1 MQRSQILFV
10 VMLLAVARGHLPA
23 LAADPAERERQLRL
37 EIEPLLEQHCF
48 DCHSGEEADA
58 GLALDHFDTPISFLK
73 GRSVWK
79 LAVQKMQ
86 IGEMPPPEDS
96 ELSDAD
102 RKKLI
107 GWINETIEDFECGL
121 QPNPGHVTLRRL
133 NAAEYQNTIRDLLGI
148 NYSPAQDFPG
158 DDVGYGFDNIGD
170 VLTLPPILMEK
181 YLIAAEKIS
190 RYVIKAPPPAEVV
203 NREHNA
209 TSLDTNDDSK
219 TYSGS
224 LTLTNSSTIATL
236 REQIPWPGKY
246 TVTIT
251 ASGDQVGNEP
261 CVMVVGLDD
270 KVVQQVRVPNT
281 RDKPGQ
287 FSVVMRM
294 RAGSRKIQFGFANDF
309 YRKAE
314 GGQEKQDRNLAI
326 HHIKINGQKSAKQS
340 LSASELSP
348 YHRAIIFDPPRSESE
363 YPSKT
368 RKILLRLASRAFR
381 RPVADE
387 DLDRLIKLAEEVQ
400 QDGSFEE
407 SIQVALQ
414 AILISPQFLFRVE
427 PPRQPAS
434 FSEFRD
440 LDEFE
445 LASRLS
451 YFLWSSMPD
460 DELLR
465 IGMDPNRSLRD
476 PTVLRQQIRRMIADN
491 RSNEFVKNFASQWLT
506 LRRLDNFSPDEREF
520 PQWNKRV
527 EALAK
532 FETLKFFHAVMRE
545 DMSVLRLLDAEFT
558 YLNEELAN
566 FYGIDGVRGTKF
578 VRVPLDGT
586 ARAGLLTQASV
597 LAVTSN
603 PTRTSPVQRGKWI
616 LENLL
621 DSPPP
626 PAPAGVP
633 ELTEKGPLV
642 GSLREQLEQHRADPG
657 CAGCHKLMDPLG
669 FALENFDAIG
679 RYREMENGQPID
691 ARGELPDG
699 TSVTGAQQLRAI
711 LVAQHKEKFVECL
724 TVKMMTYALGR
735 GLEYYDKCAV
745 DKILATLKND
755 DYRFSTLLFEIVTSD
770 PFQKKGSR
778 PE

>member
-1 MQRSQILFV
+1 
-10 VMLLAVARGHLPA
+10 MLLASSLGCLQAY
-23 LAADPAERERQLRL
+23 AADPAERAQQLRL
-37 EIEPLLEQHCF
+37 EIQPLLEQHCF

-79 LAVQKMQ
+79 LALQKMQ

-102 RKKLI
+102 RNKLI

-133 NAAEYQNTIRDLLGI
+133 NAAEYQNTVRDLLGI
-148 NYSPAQDFPG
+148 NYSPAEDFPG

-181 YLIAAEKIS
+181 YLVAAEKIS
-190 RYVIKAPPPAEVV
+190 RYVIKSPPTAEVYKSK
-203 NREHNA
+203 HNA
-209 TSLDTNDDSK
+209 ASLETNDDSK
-219 TYSGS
+219 SSGGT
-224 LTLTNSSTIATL
+224 LTLSNSKTIATL
-236 REQIPWPGKY
+236 REQIPRPGKY

-270 KVVQQVRVPNT
+270 KVVQQVKVPNE
-281 RDKPGQ
+281 RGRPGQ

-314 GGQEKQDRNLAI
+314 GGQAQQDRNLAV
-326 HHIKINGQKSAKQS
+326 HHIEITEQKSGKQRVP
-340 LSASELSP
+340 ASELSP

-363 YPSKT
+363 YPAKT

-387 DLDRLIKLAEEVQ
+387 DLDRLVKLAEEVQ
-400 QDGSFEE
+400 EDGSFEE

-427 PPRQPAS
+427 PPRQPAA

-460 DELLR
+460 DELFR
-465 IGMDPNRSLRD
+465 IGTDPNRSLRD
-476 PTVLRQQIRRMIADN
+476 PVVLRQQIRRMVADN

-506 LRRLDNFSPDEREF
+506 LRRLDGFSPDEREF

-527 EALAK
+527 ETLAK

-558 YLNEELAN
+558 YLNEELAD
-566 FYGIDGVRGTKF
+566 FYGIDGVQGTKF
-578 VRVPLDGT
+578 VRVPLGGT

-633 ELTEKGPLV
+633 ELAEKGPLV
-642 GSLREQLEQHRADPG
+642 GSLREQLEQHRADPA

-699 TSVTGAQQLRAI
+699 TSVMGAQQLRAV
-711 LVAQHKEKFVECL
+711 LVAQHKEQFVECL
-724 TVKMMTYALGR
+724 ATKMLTYALGR

-745 DKILATLKND
+745 DKILATLKQD
-755 DYRFSTLLFEIVTSD
+755 DYRFSTLIFEIVSSD